1 MLESW
6 ETGEAESSQDVNNKT
21 KIKKQEQENT
31 EEIKKWK
38 EMKIKWNEEWFFK
51 ASLVCLS
58 LITFSSSHF
67 RQKSPMMVFRLSSS
81 TVYRAIA
88 SMSSISSLA
97 SFLFCENSALT
108 PFLIEIPRNKTNVN
122 SFFFAARCYCV
133 RVCRQCGMTAKQK
146 LYHR

>member
-31 EEIKKWK
+31 EEIKRWK
-38 EMKIKWNEEWFFK
+38 EMKIKWNKEWFFK

-67 RQKSPMMVFRLSSS
+67 RQASCFVKTALWPPFWLKFLETKQTSIPFFCSKVLLCQGLSS
-81 TVYRAIA
+81 
-88 SMSSISSLA
+88 
-97 SFLFCENSALT
+97 
-108 PFLIEIPRNKTNVN
+108 
-122 SFFFAARCYCV
+122 V
-133 RVCRQCGMTAKQK
+133 RDDS
-146 LYHR
+146 